1 MASKQLTKEEI
12 VRETVAFYNSVNRAF
27 DTKLNT
33 CCYTDQVGNHC
44 AVGRCMLAKKRP
56 RINSDDNTKP
66 IDIIISRFN
75 DSNLDHLLKEKYRG
89 HGFQFWSDL
98 QGLHDNARYWT
109 ENGISDAGKKYV
121 LDVFGVKL

>member
-12 VRETVAFYNSVNRAF
+12 VREIAAFYNSENCAF

-33 CCYTDQVGNHC
+33 CCYTDQDGNHC

-56 RINSDDNTKP
+56 RINSNANTDT
-66 IDIIISRFN
+66 IDRILGYN
-75 DSNLDHLLKEKYRG
+75 YTNLDHLLKEKYRG

-98 QGLHDNARYWT
+98 QRLHDNARHWT

-121 LDVFGVKL
+121 LDTFNVKL